1 MKQRIFGLP
10 NAIEFS
16 VDDLNI
22 YANPSVPPQRRY
34 LYATG
39 GKDLDGNWLTQEQL
53 DFINDNYWNELYE
66 KVMEGRGFFKT
77 LFWMFFLGI

>member
-10 NAIEFS
+10 NNIEFS
-16 VDDLNI
+16 VDDLDI
-22 YANPSVPPQRRY
+22 YANPSAPPRRCY

-39 GKDLDGNWLTQEQL
+39 GKDLNGIRLSDEQL
-53 DFINDNYWNELYE
+53 DYINDNYWNELYE